1 MTVWRF
7 MRNALLLSLVLS
19 VGAGAGPAAAQKNA
33 VTLDQ
38 LAGVWLSKEYLTAL
52 KNSGDPMEAIARVPD
67 ACSLSIFKPDDD
79 AFQGHYTRGFVYN
92 FHEGG
97 DSPVLLEM
105 KPAGADSFVLVFG
118 VAVPGKNPK
127 DPVKLVP
134 SVSDERVRIVS
145 RTGTTIR
152 EIEWSRR
159 VFGDN
164 QKTEW
169 RKSAFVKIDKASGR
183 IVNELVLAGKYK
195 DQRGRS
201 FIFTDEKAVWPGRAF
216 NYAVQRD
223 FVEGWPTGD
232 CQTFDALDDKN
243 GRITGKN
250 GFPERMGYRR
260 KGQTLY
266 IYDLAYP
273 EDTGEIVCGKDPVYV
288 LGKDR

>member
-1 MTVWRF
+1 MLKAV
-7 MRNALLLSLVLS
+7 LLSLVLS
-19 VGAGAGPAAAQKNA
+19 AGAGIDLAAAQKSP

-38 LAGVWLSKEYLTAL
+38 LAGGWLSKEYLAAL
-52 KNSGDPMEAIARVPD
+52 EDTRDPMEAIARVPD
-67 ACSLSIFKPDDD
+67 ACSLSIFKPDDE

-105 KPAGADSFVLVFG
+105 MPAGDDFFVLVFG
-118 VAVPGKNPK
+118 TGVPGKDPG

-145 RTGTTIR
+145 STGAAVR
-152 EIEWSRR
+152 EIEWSKRA
-159 VFGDN
+159 FGDN
-164 QKTEW
+164 QKMEW

-195 DQRGRS
+195 DPRGAS
-201 FIFTDEKAVWPGRAF
+201 FVFTDEKAVWPGRAF

-223 FVEGWPTGD
+223 FAEGWPTGN
-232 CQTFDALDDKN
+232 CRTFDVLDDKN
-243 GRITGKN
+243 RNITGKN

-260 KGQTLY
+260 EGKTVY
-266 IYDLAYP
+266 IYNLDYP
-273 EDTGEIVCGKDPVYV
+273 EGTGEIVCGKEPVYV
-288 LGKDR
+288 LTKEEQP

>member
-1 MTVWRF
+1 M
-7 MRNALLLSLVLS
+7 L
-19 VGAGAGPAAAQKNA
+19 AGAGIDPAAAQKGP

-38 LAGVWLSKEYLTAL
+38 LAGGWLSKEYMAAL
-52 KNSGDPMEAIARVPD
+52 KDTRDPMEAIARVPD
-67 ACSLSIFKPDDD
+67 ACGLSIFKPDDD
-79 AFQGHYTRGFVYN
+79 AFRGHYTRGLVYN

-105 KPAGADSFVLVFG
+105 KPAGGDSFVLVFG
-118 VAVPGKNPK
+118 AAVPGRDPK

-145 RTGTTIR
+145 RTGPAVR
-152 EIEWSRR
+152 EIEWSRK

-164 QKTEW
+164 QKMEW
-169 RKSAFVKIDKASGR
+169 RKSTFVKIDKPSGR

-201 FIFTDEKAVWPGRAF
+201 FVFTDEKAGWPGRAF

-223 FVEGWPTGD
+223 FAEGWPTRD
-232 CQTFDALDDKN
+232 CRTFDVLDDKN

-260 KGQTLY
+260 EGKTLY
-266 IYDLAYP
+266 IYNLDYP
-273 EDTGEIVCGKDPVYV
+273 EDTGEIVCGKDPVHV
-288 LGKDR
+288 LTEDR